1 MHNPNKMPNFAS
13 VKQNKNIITM
23 DEKTFDN
30 NFNSNIGKAFRK
42 LNDKVGEYIGNPSN
56 ILFNTMDTPI
66 INYITAYYWED
77 MTAKQVFDIIVKIL
91 YDYDLILYNEDTK
104 VYKTYLD
111 KFIVIRLNNIK
122 KLI

>member
-1 MHNPNKMPNFAS
+1 
-13 VKQNKNIITM
+13 M

-91 YDYDLILYNEDTK
+91 YDYDLILYNEEK
-104 VYKTYLD
+104 AWAQPEVARKKSRRKPRLID
-111 KFIVIRLNNIK
+111 KRAAV
-122 KLI
+122 